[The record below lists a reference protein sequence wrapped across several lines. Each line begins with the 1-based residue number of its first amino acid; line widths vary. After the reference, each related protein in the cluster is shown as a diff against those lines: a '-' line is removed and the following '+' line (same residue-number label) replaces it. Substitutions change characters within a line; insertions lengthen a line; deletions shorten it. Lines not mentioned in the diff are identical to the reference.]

1 MLFRN
6 IFTNLNTAMRSS
18 HSNSGSFRTD
28 IAGLRGI
35 AVLMVTLCH
44 FEIPGFG
51 GGLHRS
57 RHFLRTVGLFDHWA
71 ACQGI

>member
-1 MLFRN
+1 MPFRD

-51 GGLHRS
+51 GASSVPTFSSYCR
-57 RHFLRTVGLFDHWA
+57 A
-71 ACQGI
+71 I